1 MPAALLTAA
10 GTEGVAGAGSWRGRG
25 DAQEAPE
32 LIGTGALSHGGSTE
46 GAGVRSRHS
55 EPLAARARPPWCSGQ
70 RATVSRSGAR
80 GPGEGGRWWLRV
92 CPAALGRGEQGP
104 VPRGFALGG
113 GMCCD
118 CCSCR
123 EPRAPHRGTNPAAPG
138 RVPAAGTPGFL
149 CWWGG
154 ETMLGSCSAV
164 GPCATSVPG
173 EVSVLASRP
182 PALLCLRPGSPGLST
197 AAAVQSQGRVN
208 AAFLPQKKLLRLG
221 FLFLW
226 LLLTWLGCLSRVLS
240 LRRGG
245 TFRGSGAAL
254 PSLPPCSLIL
264 HHAYPGDPGWSPC
277 PLPGGQEEAELRA
290 CLRPAPALS

>member
-123 EPRAPHRGTNPAAPG
+123 EPRAPTQRDKPCCPG
-138 RVPAAGTPGFL
+138 P
-149 CWWGG
+149 
-154 ETMLGSCSAV
+154 GSCRGNPRLPVLV
-164 GPCATSVPG
+164 GRRNHAGILQCGGSLCDFCA
-173 EVSVLASRP
+173 
-182 PALLCLRPGSPGLST
+182 
-197 AAAVQSQGRVN
+197 
-208 AAFLPQKKLLRLG
+208 
-221 FLFLW
+221 
-226 LLLTWLGCLSRVLS
+226 
-240 LRRGG
+240 
-245 TFRGSGAAL
+245 RGSVCSGLPSPGAAL
-254 PSLPPCSLIL
+254 PAARLTGALQGSCC
-264 HHAYPGDPGWSPC
+264 AEPGKG
-277 PLPGGQEEAELRA
+277 
-290 CLRPAPALS
+290 